1 LVLFCQFGERPYLE
15 SFIERGVASIIPLK
29 LNDIPALFVSPPR
42 LAQQHAAAAAWRKG
56 DLLETMSSI
65 NKHREMRLF
74 SVAIA
79 TAPIDDEPE
88 AKKNPQRPAA
98 PTGHAL
104 EVWTSA
110 GAARLG
116 LRRLDAALCFCPFC
130 RTDPAVSQRFLP
142 PDLIEPPFPMQHPAS
157 VSESAGATQLKEASS
172 GRTVRL
178 RAHLVGEV
186 KVLSK

>member
-1 LVLFCQFGERPYLE
+1 MELVKQKCEGMSLLYGGCHPLE
-15 SFIERGVASIIPLK
+15 LPDSAGTVAVGFNLP
-29 LNDIPALFVSPPR
+29 PA
-42 LAQQHAAAAAWRKG
+42 
-56 DLLETMSSI
+56 
-65 NKHREMRLF
+65 N
-74 SVAIA
+74 
-79 TAPIDDEPE
+79 
-88 AKKNPQRPAA
+88 
-98 PTGHAL
+98 AL

-116 LRRLDAALCFCPFC
+116 LRRPAPQPVLRGTRRLDAALCSCPFC
-130 RTDPAVSQRFLP
+130 HTDPAVSQRFLP

-186 KVLSK
+186 KVLSKST

>member
-1 LVLFCQFGERPYLE
+1 
-15 SFIERGVASIIPLK
+15 
-29 LNDIPALFVSPPR
+29 
-42 LAQQHAAAAAWRKG
+42 
-56 DLLETMSSI
+56 
-65 NKHREMRLF
+65 MRLF

-116 LRRLDAALCFCPFC
+116 LRRPAPQPVLRGTRRLDAALCFCPFC

>member
-1 LVLFCQFGERPYLE
+1 MELVKQKCEGMSLLYGGCHPLE
-15 SFIERGVASIIPLK
+15 LPDSAGTVAVGFNLP
-29 LNDIPALFVSPPR
+29 PA
-42 LAQQHAAAAAWRKG
+42 
-56 DLLETMSSI
+56 
-65 NKHREMRLF
+65 N
-74 SVAIA
+74 
-79 TAPIDDEPE
+79 
-88 AKKNPQRPAA
+88 
-98 PTGHAL
+98 AL

-116 LRRLDAALCFCPFC
+116 LRRPAPQPVLRGTRRLDAALCSCPFC
-130 RTDPAVSQRFLP
+130 HTDPAVSQRFLP
-142 PDLIEPPFPMQHPAS
+142 PDLIEPPFPMQRPAS